1 MFILFLSVITMDSL
15 LLEYY
20 KDLIEFF
27 YTESEKEISLVSEEQ
42 KFDYDKFKASSEA
55 AQRSFWEEQI
65 AKARKPKL

>member
-1 MFILFLSVITMDSL
+1 MLQKILILFLSVIIMDSS

-55 AQRSFWEEQI
+55 HPFTEEELQI
-65 AKARKPKL
+65 AVV

>member
-1 MFILFLSVITMDSL
+1 MDSS

-42 KFDYDKFKASSEA
+42 KFDYDKSKASSEA
-55 AQRSFWEEQI
+55 AQRSFWEEQMQI
-65 AKARKPKL
+65 AKAEALARKPKL